1 MKIIRKP
8 GSPYPRAN
16 THMVT
21 LAIAGSFAAVLIAG
35 CSTNAPT
42 PAAAALN
49 NAELTFN
56 LSQCLPIEAHVYK
69 CPAVDKPI
77 CDADYAGGAYTQ
89 CIRLGKKGSVYV
101 TGPGGE

>member
-1 MKIIRKP
+1 MTRIKRLKIRNF
-8 GSPYPRAN
+8 STRSSVFL
-16 THMVT
+16 T
-21 LAIAGSFAAVLIAG
+21 AGVLSLGVLLAG

-49 NAELTFN
+49 QTELTFN
-56 LSQCLPIEAHVYK
+56 LSQCLPIDAHVWK

-77 CDADYAGGAYTQ
+77 CDADYAGGTYTQ

-101 TGPGGE
+101 TGPGVE